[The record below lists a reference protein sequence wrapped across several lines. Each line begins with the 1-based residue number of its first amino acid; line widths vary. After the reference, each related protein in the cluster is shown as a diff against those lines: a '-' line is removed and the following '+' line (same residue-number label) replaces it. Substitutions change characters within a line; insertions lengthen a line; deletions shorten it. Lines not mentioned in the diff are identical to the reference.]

1 MHESGTF
8 VCFTPAGA
16 GLLSGDSSGSHRNE
30 IQTAASSTCVS
41 LVSSPFNLM
50 AFRRDACAPAC
61 AARIAAARGHAVTA
75 MSRRSGLWDESNGLT
90 SIGIRP
96 RNCAPEPK
104 WFMTT
109 KSASAISGWRRSIR
123 RWLIV
128 KNRKQ
133 AVSARRNERWHGQIS
148 NTYNGSQQQISITI

>member
-61 AARIAAARGHAVTA
+61 AARIAAARGMQLPRCLGGVAYGT
-75 MSRRSGLWDESNGLT
+75 SRMG
-90 SIGIRP
+90 
-96 RNCAPEPK
+96 
-104 WFMTT
+104 
-109 KSASAISGWRRSIR
+109 
-123 RWLIV
+123 
-128 KNRKQ
+128 
-133 AVSARRNERWHGQIS
+133 
-148 NTYNGSQQQISITI
+148 